1 MGKKLTVSFI
11 PRPEQALRVR
21 RATYSISGAGV
32 AEPGRRGQWID
43 VADGYPICY
52 GRALMRFALL
62 AAVLLAVAFAFGG
75 CGDDGESRG
84 DIDAFLAEMS
94 RARAATERPGQVLHV
109 RRTRFVESSAFT
121 YLDEAWV
128 DIAAAES
135 RLEVTAG
142 EGVPGAGA
150 WAVTV
155 CQAGRCWVH
164 SFSGLV
170 RDSRESPRRALDDV
184 LLHILTYLALA
195 DPAILEQALDP
206 WPTGGVDPETGWELR
221 SIGGSTRVQQGRWD
235 GQPALVLRVD
245 TAYTMDGHDF
255 HSEGTVYL
263 DPQSYLPLG
272 EVEGAVDLPGAWR
285 QSTDYEVVEFLARD
299 SLPAD
304 FFDPTVPA
312 APSR

>member
-1 MGKKLTVSFI
+1 
-11 PRPEQALRVR
+11 
-21 RATYSISGAGV
+21 
-32 AEPGRRGQWID
+32 
-43 VADGYPICY
+43 
-52 GRALMRFALL
+52 MRFVLW
-62 AAVLLAVAFAFGG
+62 AAVLLAVAFVFGG
-75 CGDDGESRG
+75 CGDDGESAG

-94 RARAATERPGQVLHV
+94 RARAAVERPGQVLHV
-109 RRTRFVESSAFT
+109 RRTRLAEPSIT
-121 YLDEAWV
+121 HLDEAWV
-128 DIAAAES
+128 NIAAAES

-170 RDSRESPRRALDDV
+170 RESRESPRSALDDV
-184 LLHILTYLALA
+184 LSHILTYLYLG
-195 DPAILEQALDP
+195 DPANLEYTLDP
-206 WPTGGVDPETGWELR
+206 WPTGGVDEESGLEYR

-235 GQPALVLRVD
+235 GQPALVLGVD
-245 TAYTMDGHDF
+245 TAFTMDEHDF
-255 HSEGTVYL
+255 HWERTVYL

-272 EVEGAVDLPGAWR
+272 EVEGAVDLPGAR
-285 QSTDYEVVEFLARD
+285 RESTDYELVEFLPRD

-312 APSR
+312 APSG

>member
-1 MGKKLTVSFI
+1 
-11 PRPEQALRVR
+11 
-21 RATYSISGAGV
+21 
-32 AEPGRRGQWID
+32 
-43 VADGYPICY
+43 
-52 GRALMRFALL
+52 MRFVLL
-62 AAVLLAVAFAFGG
+62 SAVLLAVALAFGG
-75 CGDDGESRG
+75 CGDDGESTG

-109 RRTRFVESSAFT
+109 RRTRLVESSAFT

-142 EGVPGAGA
+142 EGVPWAGGG
-150 WAVTV
+150 AVTV
-155 CQAGRCWVH
+155 CQARRCWVH
-164 SFSGLV
+164 ESSGLV
-170 RDSRESPRRALDDV
+170 RESPRSASLDDV
-184 LLHILTYLALA
+184 LLHFLTYLALA
-195 DPAILEQALDP
+195 DPGILELTLDP
-206 WPTGGVDPETGWELR
+206 WPAGGVDPETGWEYR

-245 TAYTMDGHDF
+245 TAFTMDGHDF
-255 HSEGTVYL
+255 HSERTVYL

-285 QSTDYEVVEFLARD
+285 QSTDYELVEFLARD

-304 FFDPTVPA
+304 FLIPRYRLPPA
-312 APSR
+312 GSPASIRLPVVS